1 MAAVQLTLIRSRVG
15 RRVAVLLALTGLVPL
30 LALGLVTGWMLST
43 YLDEQQVVR
52 QRTFAKTSAMA
63 SLDRLLDVEERLRGV
78 AGQPADAPRPASLRG
93 VVALAQ
99 LDRQGRAEPIFGAF
113 EPVPLDGAART
124 RLASGLSVL
133 RVVRASGA
141 VLMVVPAQGARVQDT
156 LGLAAVLDGRAL
168 WTLDERV
175 AEGRV
180 NRELCAVAG
189 DTVLSCTDPELAT
202 MLSLAPLAGGLP
214 SGRFEARVGH
224 DDMTATYWSAP
235 IDASFGISR
244 WTAVVLSRTADAS
257 APARALTRTVALVAI
272 ATICG
277 VLLVG
282 LYQVRRLLDP
292 IARLQAGTTRLA
304 HGEFAARVRVDTG
317 DELQELGDAFN
328 QMAGDLQRQFEQL
341 RALSVGTLEALAR
354 AIDAKSPWTAGHSTR
369 VAEVAVVVARAM
381 GFDPASL
388 ERITRGGL
396 LHDIGKIGLS
406 ADILD
411 KPGPLTDA
419 EIAMVRQHPDLGA
432 RILEPLP
439 HCGDILPMVL
449 QHHERFDG
457 GGYPAGLAGAGIA
470 LDARVLAVADVYDAI
485 TSDRPYRRG
494 LPARDAAVR
503 ISEGAGTQFD
513 PDVVAAFTD
522 AFRNRRIPV
531 SPPNVRLEKSA

>member
-1 MAAVQLTLIRSRVG
+1 MAALQLTLIRSRVG
-15 RRVAVLLALTGLVPL
+15 RRVAVLLAVTGLLPL
-30 LALGLVTGWMLST
+30 LALGVATGWMLST
-43 YLDEQQVVR
+43 YLEEEQIVR

-63 SLDRLLDVEERLRGV
+63 SLDRVLDVEERLRGV
-78 AGQPADAPRPASLRG
+78 AGQPADAPWPASLRG

-99 LDRQGRAEPIFGAF
+99 LDRQGRSAPIFGAF
-113 EPVPLDGAART
+113 EAVPLDGAART
-124 RLASGLSVL
+124 RLAAGLSVL
-133 RVVRASGA
+133 RVVRGSGA

-189 DTVLSCTDPELAT
+189 DAVLSCTDPGLAT

-214 SGRFEARVGH
+214 SGRFEARVGQ

-244 WTAVVLSRTADAS
+244 WTAVVLSRTAEAS

-282 LYQVRRLLDP
+282 LSQVRRLLDP

-328 QMAGDLQRQFEQL
+328 RMAGDLQRQFEQL

-439 HCGDILPMVL
+439 HCDDILPMVR
-449 QHHERFDG
+449 QHHERWDG
-457 GGYPAGLAGAGIA
+457 SGYPAGLQADAIA
-470 LDARVLAVADVYDAI
+470 LDARILAVADAFDAL

-494 LPARDAAVR
+494 MSARDATVILAA
-503 ISEGAGTQFD
+503 GAGTQFD
-513 PDVVAAFTD
+513 PTVVEAFLD
-522 AFRNRRIPV
+522 AFRGGRIPTATHDRV
-531 SPPNVRLEKSA
+531 LDRTA

>member
-1 MAAVQLTLIRSRVG
+1 MAALQLTLIRSRVG
-15 RRVAVLLALTGLVPL
+15 RRVAVLLAVTGLLPL
-30 LALGLVTGWMLST
+30 LALGVATGWMLST
-43 YLDEQQVVR
+43 YLEEEQIVR

-63 SLDRLLDVEERLRGV
+63 SLDRVLDVEERLRGV
-78 AGQPADAPRPASLRG
+78 AGQPANAPWPASLRG
-93 VVALAQ
+93 VVALAH
-99 LDRQGRAEPIFGAF
+99 LDRQGRSAPIFGAF

-124 RLASGLSVL
+124 RLAAGLSVL
-133 RVVRASGA
+133 RVVRRSGA

-189 DTVLSCTDPELAT
+189 DAVLSCTDPGLAT

-214 SGRFEARVGH
+214 SGRFEARVGQ

-244 WTAVVLSRTADAS
+244 WTAVVLSRTAEAS

-282 LYQVRRLLDP
+282 LSQVRRLLDP

-328 QMAGDLQRQFEQL
+328 RMAGDLQRQFEQL

-419 EIAMVRQHPDLGA
+419 EIAMVRQH
-432 RILEPLP
+432 
-439 HCGDILPMVL
+439 
-449 QHHERFDG
+449 HERWDG
-457 GGYPAGLAGAGIA
+457 SGYPAGLKADAIA
-470 LDARVLAVADVYDAI
+470 LDARILAVADAFDAL

-494 LPARDAAVR
+494 MSARDATVILAA
-503 ISEGAGTQFD
+503 GAGTQFD
-513 PDVVAAFTD
+513 PTVVEAFLD
-522 AFRNRRIPV
+522 AFRGARIPTA
-531 SPPNVRLEKSA
+531 PHDRALDRTA

>member
-1 MAAVQLTLIRSRVG
+1 MAALQLTLIRSRVG
-15 RRVAVLLALTGLVPL
+15 RRVAVLLAVTGLLPL
-30 LALGLVTGWMLST
+30 LALGVATGWMLST
-43 YLDEQQVVR
+43 YLEEEQIVR

-63 SLDRLLDVEERLRGV
+63 SLDRVLDVEERLRGV
-78 AGQPADAPRPASLRG
+78 AGQPANAPWPASLRG
-93 VVALAQ
+93 VVALAH
-99 LDRQGRAEPIFGAF
+99 LDRQGRSAPIFGAF

-124 RLASGLSVL
+124 RLTAGLSVL
-133 RVVRASGA
+133 RVVRRSGA
-141 VLMVVPAQGARVQDT
+141 VLMEVPAQGARVQDT

-189 DTVLSCTDPELAT
+189 DAVLSCTDPGLAT

-214 SGRFEARVGH
+214 SGRFEARVGQ

-244 WTAVVLSRTADAS
+244 WTAVVLSRTAEAS

-282 LYQVRRLLDP
+282 LSQVRRLLDP

-328 QMAGDLQRQFEQL
+328 RMAGDLQRQFEQL

-396 LHDIGKIGLS
+396 LNDIGKIGLS

-439 HCGDILPMVL
+439 HCDDILPMVR
-449 QHHERFDG
+449 QHHERWDG
-457 GGYPAGLAGAGIA
+457 SGYPAGLQADAIA
-470 LDARVLAVADVYDAI
+470 LDARILAVADAFDAL

-494 LPARDAAVR
+494 MSARDATVILAA
-503 ISEGAGTQFD
+503 GAGTQFD
-513 PDVVAAFTD
+513 PTVVAAFLD
-522 AFRNRRIPV
+522 AFRGGRIPTATHDRV
-531 SPPNVRLEKSA
+531 LDRTA